1 MSGLPQATVL
11 IGANGSGKSNFMRF
25 FEMLSWMLKSRRL
38 QEYVQRQGGADDQLF
53 GGSATTPFMEAEIR
67 MRMEVDQEVYW
78 RDYGFTLAH
87 AHPDRLLFTNERFRV
102 STIVS
107 EPARVGMI
115 YATDTLK
122 QK

>member
-53 GGSATTPFMEAEIR
+53 GGSRRNDAVHGSRNSNADFTGPAR
-67 MRMEVDQEVYW
+67 LPVHAW
-78 RDYGFTLAH
+78 RTRTLIGF
-87 AHPDRLLFTNERFRV
+87 LFTDERFRY
-102 STIVS
+102 STS
-107 EPARVGMI
+107 WFWNRGGLAASWKRTP
-115 YATDTLK
+115 
-122 QK
+122 